1 MIFAGEIICW
11 IMNRKGMYSSGEF
24 AEKAHVTLR
33 TIRYY
38 DKMNLLKPSMHTE
51 AGARLYSDQDFAKL
65 QQILL
70 FKYLGFSL
78 EEIREMTLASADP
91 HFLNESLKIQKRL
104 LQERQEEL
112 QSMILA
118 VDQTSAALE
127 QKHEIDWEQMLNL
140 IHLTDMETELR
151 TQYQNATNINAR
163 IALHR
168 DFSVNPEGWFPWLF
182 RQMPLKPGMKVLELG
197 CGNGALWLEN
207 LSHIPSVISILLSD
221 SSEGMVREVQH
232 KLSEDQRFS
241 FQTIEMDHIPYPD
254 QSFDLVIANHVLFYS
269 NELDQTLKEIRRV
282 LKPEGTLAAST
293 YGAKHMKEITQL
305 VQEFNPEIHLAAENL
320 YDQFGL
326 ENGEAILKPYF
337 GSVISRRYEDSI
349 EISEADPLI
358 SYILSCHG
366 NQNRLLLDHYKE
378 FREFVQDKVR
388 DGFHITKDAGVF
400 LARDQQAIHG

>member
-1 MIFAGEIICW
+1 
-11 IMNRKGMYSSGEF
+11 MYSSGEF

-182 RQMPLKPGMKVLELG
+182 RQIPLKPGMKVLELG

-207 LSHIPSVISILLSD
+207 LSHIPSEISILLSD

-232 KLSEDQRFS
+232 KLSEDRRFS

-269 NELDQTLKEIRRV
+269 NELGQTLKEIRRV
-282 LKPEGTLAAST
+282 LKPEGVLAAST

-305 VQEFNPEIHLAAENL
+305 VQEFNPEIRLAAENL
-320 YDQFGL
+320 YEQFGL
-326 ENGEAILKPYF
+326 ENGEEILKPHF
-337 GSVISRRYEDSI
+337 EKVISRRYEDSI

-378 FREFVQDKVR
+378 FREYVQKKVR
-388 DGFHITKDAGVF
+388 GGFHIIKDAGVF
-400 LARDQQAIHG
+400 CALRGRNGNCGSY

>member
-1 MIFAGEIICW
+1 
-11 IMNRKGMYSSGEF
+11 MNRKGMYSSGEF

-207 LSHIPSVISILLSD
+207 LSHIPSEISILLSD

-269 NELDQTLKEIRRV
+269 NDLDQTLREIRRV

-378 FREFVQDKVR
+378 FHEYVEKKIEK
-388 DGFHITKDAGVF
+388 GFHITKDAGMF
-400 LARDQQAIHG
+400 LAR

>member
-1 MIFAGEIICW
+1 
-11 IMNRKGMYSSGEF
+11 MNRKGMYSSGEF

-254 QSFDLVIANHVLFYS
+254 QSFDLVISNHVLFYS
-269 NELDQTLKEIRRV
+269 NDLDQTLREIRRV
-282 LKPEGTLAAST
+282 LKPEGTFAAST
-293 YGAKHMKEITQL
+293 YGAKHMKEITQM
-305 VQEFNPEIHLAAENL
+305 VQEFNPEIRLAAENL

-337 GSVISRRYEDSI
+337 GSVMSRRYEDSI

-378 FREFVQDKVR
+378 FREFVQNKVR

-400 LARDQQAIHG
+400 LAE

>member
-1 MIFAGEIICW
+1 MSK
-11 IMNRKGMYSSGEF
+11 KGMYSSGKF

-207 LSHIPSVISILLSD
+207 LSHIPSEISILLSD

-254 QSFDLVIANHVLFYS
+254 QSFDLVISNHVLFYS
-269 NELDQTLKEIRRV
+269 NDLDQTLREIRRV
-282 LKPEGTLAAST
+282 LKPEGTFAAST
-293 YGAKHMKEITQL
+293 YGAKHMKEITQM
-305 VQEFNPEIHLAAENL
+305 VQEFNPEIRLAAENL

-337 GSVISRRYEDSI
+337 ESVISRRYEDSI

-378 FREFVQDKVR
+378 FHEYVEKKVT

-400 LARDQQAIHG
+400 LAGDQQAIHG

>member
-1 MIFAGEIICW
+1 
-11 IMNRKGMYSSGEF
+11 MNRKGMYSSGEF

-118 VDQTSAALE
+118 VDRTSEALE
-127 QKHEIDWEQMLNL
+127 QKHEIDWEQMMNL

-168 DFSVNPEGWFPWLF
+168 DFSMNPEGWFPWLF

-207 LSHIPSVISILLSD
+207 LKRVPSEIHILLSD
-221 SSEGMVREVQH
+221 SSEGMVREVQRR
-232 KLSEDQRFS
+232 LSADQRFS
-241 FQTIEMDHIPYPD
+241 FQTIDMNQIPFPD

-269 NELDQTLKEIRRV
+269 NDLNHTLKEIRRV
-282 LKPEGTLAAST
+282 LKPEGVLAAST
-293 YGAKHMKEITQL
+293 YGAKHMKEITEL
-305 VQEFNPEIHLAAENL
+305 VQEFNPEIRLAAENL

-326 ENGEAILKPYF
+326 ENGGIILKPYF
-337 GSVISRRYEDSI
+337 DSVISRRYEDSI

-378 FREFVQDKVR
+378 FHEYVEKKVT

-400 LARDQQAIHG
+400 LAGDQQAIHG

>member
-1 MIFAGEIICW
+1 MTK
-11 IMNRKGMYSSGEF
+11 NRDRSAFYSSGEF

-78 EEIREMTLASADP
+78 EEIREMTLASADA

-182 RQMPLKPGMKVLELG
+182 RQMPMKPGMKVLELG

-207 LSHIPSVISILLSD
+207 LSQIPSEISILLSD

-305 VQEFNPEIHLAAENL
+305 VQEFNPEIRLAAENL

-337 GSVISRRYEDSI
+337 GSVMSRRYEDSI

-378 FREFVQDKVR
+378 FREFVQNKVR

-400 LARDQQAIHG
+400 LAE

>member
-1 MIFAGEIICW
+1 
-11 IMNRKGMYSSGEF
+11 MYSSGEF

-78 EEIREMTLASADP
+78 EEIREMTLASAEP

-118 VDQTSAALE
+118 VDRTSEALE
-127 QKHEIDWEQMLNL
+127 QKHEIDWEQMMNL

-168 DFSVNPEGWFPWLF
+168 DFSMNPEGWFPWLF

-207 LSHIPSVISILLSD
+207 LKRVPSEIHILLSD
-221 SSEGMVREVQH
+221 SSEGMVREVQRR
-232 KLSEDQRFS
+232 LSADQRFS
-241 FQTIEMDHIPYPD
+241 FQTIDMNQIPFPD

-269 NELDQTLKEIRRV
+269 NDLNHTLKEIRRV
-282 LKPEGTLAAST
+282 LKPEGVLAAST
-293 YGAKHMKEITQL
+293 YGAKHMKEITEL
-305 VQEFNPEIHLAAENL
+305 VQEFNPEIRLAAENL

-337 GSVISRRYEDSI
+337 GSVMSRRYEDSI

-378 FREFVQDKVR
+378 FHEYVEKKVT

-400 LARDQQAIHG
+400 LAGDQQAIHG

>member
-1 MIFAGEIICW
+1 
-11 IMNRKGMYSSGEF
+11 MYSSGEF

-207 LSHIPSVISILLSD
+207 LSHIPSEISILLSD

-269 NELDQTLKEIRRV
+269 NDLDQTLREIRRV

-378 FREFVQDKVR
+378 FHEYVEKKIEK
-388 DGFHITKDAGVF
+388 GFHITKDAGMF
-400 LARDQQAIHG
+400 LAR

>member
-1 MIFAGEIICW
+1 
-11 IMNRKGMYSSGEF
+11 MNRKGMYSSGEF

-232 KLSEDQRFS
+232 KLSEDRRFS
-241 FQTIEMDHIPYPD
+241 FQTIEMDHIPCPD

-269 NELDQTLKEIRRV
+269 NDLDQTLREIRRV

-305 VQEFNPEIHLAAENL
+305 VQEFNPEIHLASENL

-378 FREFVQDKVR
+378 FREFVQNKVR

-400 LARDQQAIHG
+400 LAE

>member
-1 MIFAGEIICW
+1 MS
-11 IMNRKGMYSSGEF
+11 RKGMYSSGEF

-51 AGARLYSDQDFAKL
+51 SGARLYSDQDFAKL

-182 RQMPLKPGMKVLELG
+182 RQMRLKPGMSVLELG

-207 LSHIPSVISILLSD
+207 LSHVPSEIHIVISD

-232 KLSEDQRFS
+232 RLSEDQRFS
-241 FQTIEMDHIPYPD
+241 FQTIDMDQIPFSD

-269 NELDQTLKEIRRV
+269 IDLNHTLKEIRRV
-282 LKPEGTLAAST
+282 LKPGGTLSAST
-293 YGAKHMKEITQL
+293 YGAKHMKEITEL
-305 VQEFNPEIHLAAENL
+305 VQEFNPEIRLAAENL
-320 YDQFGL
+320 YEQFGL
-326 ENGEAILKPYF
+326 ENGEEILKPHF
-337 GSVISRRYEDSI
+337 EKVISRRYEDSI

-378 FREFVQDKVR
+378 FREYVQKKVR
-388 DGFHITKDAGVF
+388 GGFHITKDAGVF
-400 LARDQQAIHG
+400 CALRGRNGNCGSY

>member
-182 RQMPLKPGMKVLELG
+182 RQMPLKPGMHVLELG

-207 LSHIPSVISILLSD
+207 LSQIPSEISILLSD

-282 LKPEGTLAAST
+282 LKPEGVLAAST

-305 VQEFNPEIHLAAENL
+305 VQEFNPEIRLAAENL

-326 ENGEAILKPYF
+326 ENGGIILKPYF
-337 GSVISRRYEDSI
+337 DSVISRRYEDSI

>member
-1 MIFAGEIICW
+1 
-11 IMNRKGMYSSGEF
+11 MYTSGEF

-118 VDQTSAALE
+118 VDRTSEALE
-127 QKHEIDWEQMLNL
+127 QKHEIDWEQMMNL

-168 DFSVNPEGWFPWLF
+168 DFSMNPEGWFPWLF

-207 LSHIPSVISILLSD
+207 LKRVPSEIHILLSD
-221 SSEGMVREVQH
+221 SSEGMVREVQRR
-232 KLSEDQRFS
+232 LSADQRFS
-241 FQTIEMDHIPYPD
+241 FQTIDMNQIPFPD

-269 NELDQTLKEIRRV
+269 NDLNHTLKEIRRV
-282 LKPEGTLAAST
+282 LKPEGVLAAST
-293 YGAKHMKEITQL
+293 YGAKHMKEITEL
-305 VQEFNPEIHLAAENL
+305 VQKFNPEIRLAAENL

-337 GSVISRRYEDSI
+337 RNVISRRYEDSI

-378 FREFVQDKVR
+378 FRRFVEEKVR
-388 DGFHITKDAGVF
+388 NGFHITKDAGVF
-400 LARDQQAIHG
+400 LAR

>member
-1 MIFAGEIICW
+1 MSK
-11 IMNRKGMYSSGEF
+11 KGMYSSGEF

-207 LSHIPSVISILLSD
+207 LSHIPSEISILLSD

-254 QSFDLVIANHVLFYS
+254 QSFDLVISNHVLFYS
-269 NELDQTLKEIRRV
+269 NDLDQTLREIRRV
-282 LKPEGTLAAST
+282 LKPEGTFAAST
-293 YGAKHMKEITQL
+293 YGAKHMKEITQM
-305 VQEFNPEIHLAAENL
+305 VQEFNPEIRLAAENL

-337 GSVISRRYEDSI
+337 GSVMSRRYEDSI

-378 FREFVQDKVR
+378 FREFVQNKVR

-400 LARDQQAIHG
+400 LAE

>member
-1 MIFAGEIICW
+1 
-11 IMNRKGMYSSGEF
+11 MNRKGMYTSGEF

-118 VDQTSAALE
+118 VDRTSEALE
-127 QKHEIDWEQMLNL
+127 QKHEIDWEQMMNL

-168 DFSVNPEGWFPWLF
+168 DFSMNPEGWFPWLF

-207 LSHIPSVISILLSD
+207 LKRVPSEIHILLSD
-221 SSEGMVREVQH
+221 SSEGMVREVQRR
-232 KLSEDQRFS
+232 LSADQRFS
-241 FQTIEMDHIPYPD
+241 FQTIDMNQIPFPD

-269 NELDQTLKEIRRV
+269 NDLNHTLKEIRRV
-282 LKPEGTLAAST
+282 LKPEGVLAAST
-293 YGAKHMKEITQL
+293 YGEKHMKEITEL
-305 VQEFNPEIHLAAENL
+305 VQEFNPEIRLAAENL
-320 YDQFGL
+320 YEQFGL

-337 GSVISRRYEDSI
+337 RNVISRRYEDSI

-378 FREFVQDKVR
+378 FHEYVQKKVEK
-388 DGFHITKDAGVF
+388 GFHITKDAGVF
-400 LARDQQAIHG
+400 LAG

>member
-1 MIFAGEIICW
+1 
-11 IMNRKGMYSSGEF
+11 MYSSGEF

-118 VDQTSAALE
+118 VDRTSEALE
-127 QKHEIDWEQMLNL
+127 QKHEIDWEQMMNL

-168 DFSVNPEGWFPWLF
+168 DFSMNPEGWFPWLF

-207 LSHIPSVISILLSD
+207 LKRVPSEIHILLSD
-221 SSEGMVREVQH
+221 SSEGMVREVQRR
-232 KLSEDQRFS
+232 LSADQRFS
-241 FQTIEMDHIPYPD
+241 FQTIDMNQIPFPD

-269 NELDQTLKEIRRV
+269 NDLNHTLKEIRRV
-282 LKPEGTLAAST
+282 LKPEGVLAAST
-293 YGAKHMKEITQL
+293 YGAKHMKEITEL
-305 VQEFNPEIHLAAENL
+305 VQEFNPEIRLAAENL

-326 ENGEAILKPYF
+326 ENGETILKPYF
-337 GSVISRRYEDSI
+337 RNVISRRYEDSI

-378 FREFVQDKVR
+378 FHEYVQKKVGK
-388 DGFHITKDAGVF
+388 GFHITKDAGVF
-400 LARDQQAIHG
+400 LAG

>member
-1 MIFAGEIICW
+1 MS
-11 IMNRKGMYSSGEF
+11 RKGMYSSGEF

-51 AGARLYSDQDFAKL
+51 SGARLYSDQDFAKL

-182 RQMPLKPGMKVLELG
+182 RQMRLKPGMSVLELG

-207 LSHIPSVISILLSD
+207 LSHVPSEIHIVISD

-232 KLSEDQRFS
+232 RLSEDQRFS
-241 FQTIEMDHIPYPD
+241 FQTIDMDQIPFSD

-269 NELDQTLKEIRRV
+269 IDLNYTLKEIRRV
-282 LKPEGTLAAST
+282 LKPGGTLSAST
-293 YGAKHMKEITQL
+293 YGAKHMKEITEL
-305 VQEFNPEIHLAAENL
+305 VQEFNPEIRLAAENL
-320 YDQFGL
+320 YEQFGL
-326 ENGEAILKPYF
+326 ENGEEILKPHF
-337 GSVISRRYEDSI
+337 EKVISRRYEDSI

-378 FREFVQDKVR
+378 FREYVQKKVR
-388 DGFHITKDAGVF
+388 GGFHITKDAGVF
-400 LARDQQAIHG
+400 CALRGRNGNCGSY

>member
-1 MIFAGEIICW
+1 
-11 IMNRKGMYSSGEF
+11 MYSSGEF

-182 RQMPLKPGMKVLELG
+182 RQMPLKPGMHVLELG

-207 LSHIPSVISILLSD
+207 LSQIPSEISILLSD

-282 LKPEGTLAAST
+282 LKPEGVLAAST
-293 YGAKHMKEITQL
+293 YGAKHMKEITEL
-305 VQEFNPEIHLAAENL
+305 VQKFNPEIRLAAENL

-326 ENGEAILKPYF
+326 ENGGIILKPYF
-337 GSVISRRYEDSI
+337 DSVISRRYEDSI

-378 FREFVQDKVR
+378 FHEYVEKKVT

-400 LARDQQAIHG
+400 LAGDQQAIHG

>member
-1 MIFAGEIICW
+1 MSK
-11 IMNRKGMYSSGEF
+11 KGMYSSGKF

-182 RQMPLKPGMKVLELG
+182 RQMRLKPGMSVLELG

-207 LSHIPSVISILLSD
+207 LSHVPSEIHIVISD

-232 KLSEDQRFS
+232 RLSEDQRFS
-241 FQTIEMDHIPYPD
+241 FQTIDMDQIPFSD

-269 NELDQTLKEIRRV
+269 IDLNHTLKEIRRV
-282 LKPEGTLAAST
+282 LKPGGTLSAST
-293 YGAKHMKEITQL
+293 YGAKHMKEITEL
-305 VQEFNPEIHLAAENL
+305 VQEFNPEIRLAAENL
-320 YDQFGL
+320 YEQFGL
-326 ENGEAILKPYF
+326 ENGEEILKPHF
-337 GSVISRRYEDSI
+337 EKVISRRYEDSI

-378 FREFVQDKVR
+378 FREYVQKKVR
-388 DGFHITKDAGVF
+388 GGFHITKDAGVF
-400 LARDQQAIHG
+400 CALRGRNGNCGSY

>member
-1 MIFAGEIICW
+1 MTK
-11 IMNRKGMYSSGEF
+11 NRDRSAFYSSGEF

-78 EEIREMTLASADP
+78 EEIREMTLASADA

-207 LSHIPSVISILLSD
+207 LSHIPSEISILLSD

-232 KLSEDQRFS
+232 KLSEDQHFS
-241 FQTIEMDHIPYPD
+241 FQTIEMDHIPCSD

-269 NELDQTLKEIRRV
+269 NDLDQTLREIRRV
-282 LKPEGTLAAST
+282 LKLEGTLAAST

-326 ENGEAILKPYF
+326 ENGEEILKPYF

-378 FREFVQDKVR
+378 FHEYVEKKIEK
-388 DGFHITKDAGVF
+388 GFHITKDAGMF
-400 LARDQQAIHG
+400 LAR

>member
-1 MIFAGEIICW
+1 
-11 IMNRKGMYSSGEF
+11 MYTSGEF

-118 VDQTSAALE
+118 VDRTSEALE
-127 QKHEIDWEQMLNL
+127 QKHEIDWEQMMNL

-207 LSHIPSVISILLSD
+207 LSHIPSEISILLSD

-232 KLSEDQRFS
+232 KLSEDQHFS
-241 FQTIEMDHIPYPD
+241 FQTIEMDHIPYSD

-269 NELDQTLKEIRRV
+269 NDLDQTLREIRRV

-305 VQEFNPEIHLAAENL
+305 VQKFNPEIRLAAENL

-378 FREFVQDKVR
+378 FREFVQNKVR

-400 LARDQQAIHG
+400 LAE

>member
-1 MIFAGEIICW
+1 
-11 IMNRKGMYSSGEF
+11 MNRKGKYSSGEF

-182 RQMPLKPGMKVLELG
+182 RQMPLKPGMRVLELG

-207 LSHIPSVISILLSD
+207 LSHIPSEISILLSD

-232 KLSEDQRFS
+232 KLSEDRRFS
-241 FQTIEMDHIPYPD
+241 FQTIDMDQIPYPD

-269 NELDQTLKEIRRV
+269 ADLEHTLKEIRRV

-326 ENGEAILKPYF
+326 ENGEEILKPYF
-337 GSVISRRYEDSI
+337 GSVMSRRYEDSI

-378 FREFVQDKVR
+378 FHEYVEKKIEKS
-388 DGFHITKDAGVF
+388 FHITKDAGMF
-400 LARDQQAIHG
+400 LAR

>member
-1 MIFAGEIICW
+1 
-11 IMNRKGMYSSGEF
+11 MYTSGEF

-118 VDQTSAALE
+118 VDRTSEALE
-127 QKHEIDWEQMLNL
+127 QKHEIDWEQMMNL

-168 DFSVNPEGWFPWLF
+168 DFSMNPEGWFPWLF

-207 LSHIPSVISILLSD
+207 LKRVPSEIHILLSD
-221 SSEGMVREVQH
+221 SSEGMVREVQRR
-232 KLSEDQRFS
+232 LSADQRFS
-241 FQTIEMDHIPYPD
+241 FQTIDMNQIPFPD

-269 NELDQTLKEIRRV
+269 NDLNHTLKEIRRV
-282 LKPEGTLAAST
+282 LKPEGVLAAST
-293 YGAKHMKEITQL
+293 YGEKHMKEITEL
-305 VQEFNPEIHLAAENL
+305 VQEFNPEIRLAAENL
-320 YDQFGL
+320 YEQFGL

-337 GSVISRRYEDSI
+337 RNVISRRYEDSI

-378 FREFVQDKVR
+378 FHEYVQKKVEK
-388 DGFHITKDAGVF
+388 GFHITKDAGVF
-400 LARDQQAIHG
+400 LAG

>member
-1 MIFAGEIICW
+1 
-11 IMNRKGMYSSGEF
+11 MYSSGEF

-207 LSHIPSVISILLSD
+207 LSHIPSEISILLSD

-232 KLSEDQRFS
+232 KLSEDQHFS
-241 FQTIEMDHIPYPD
+241 FQTIEMDHIPCPD

-269 NELDQTLKEIRRV
+269 NDLDQTLREIRRV
-282 LKPEGTLAAST
+282 LKLEGTLAAST

-326 ENGEAILKPYF
+326 ENGEEILKPYF

-378 FREFVQDKVR
+378 FRRFVEEKVR
-388 DGFHITKDAGVF
+388 NGFHITKDAGVF
-400 LARDQQAIHG
+400 LAR

>member
-51 AGARLYSDQDFAKL
+51 AGARLYSAQDFAKL

-168 DFSVNPEGWFPWLF
+168 DFSVNPKGWFPWLF
-182 RQMPLKPGMKVLELG
+182 HQMPLKPGMKVLELG

-207 LSHIPSVISILLSD
+207 LSHIPSEISILLSD

-232 KLSEDQRFS
+232 KLSEDRHFS

-254 QSFDLVIANHVLFYS
+254 QSFDLVIANYLLFYS
-269 NELDQTLKEIRRV
+269 KDLDQTLREIRRV
-282 LKPEGTLAAST
+282 LKQGGSLSAST
-293 YGAKHMKEITQL
+293 YGAKHMKEVTEL
-305 VQEFNPEIHLAAENL
+305 VQEFNPDIHLATENL

-326 ENGEAILKPYF
+326 ENGEDILKSYF
-337 GSVISRRYEDSI
+337 RTVVSRIYEDSI

-378 FREFVQDKVR
+378 FHEYVEKKIEK
-388 DGFHITKDAGVF
+388 GFHITKDAGMF
-400 LARDQQAIHG
+400 LAR

>member
-1 MIFAGEIICW
+1 
-11 IMNRKGMYSSGEF
+11 MNRKGIYSSGEF

-91 HFLNESLKIQKRL
+91 HFLNESLKIKKRL

-118 VDQTSAALE
+118 VDRTSEALE
-127 QKHEIDWEQMLNL
+127 QKHEIDWEQMMNL

-168 DFSVNPEGWFPWLF
+168 DFSMNPEGWFPWLF

-207 LSHIPSVISILLSD
+207 LKRVPSEIHILLSD
-221 SSEGMVREVQH
+221 SSEGMVREVQRR
-232 KLSEDQRFS
+232 LSADQRFS
-241 FQTIEMDHIPYPD
+241 FQTIDMNQIPFPD

-269 NELDQTLKEIRRV
+269 NDLNHTLKEIRRV
-282 LKPEGTLAAST
+282 LKPEGVLAAST
-293 YGAKHMKEITQL
+293 YGAKHMKEITEL
-305 VQEFNPEIHLAAENL
+305 VQEFNPEIRLAAENL

-326 ENGEAILKPYF
+326 ENGGIILKPYF
-337 GSVISRRYEDSI
+337 DSVISRRYEDSI

-378 FREFVQDKVR
+378 FHEYVEKKVT

-400 LARDQQAIHG
+400 LAGDQQAIHG

>member
-1 MIFAGEIICW
+1 MS
-11 IMNRKGMYSSGEF
+11 RKGMYSSGEF

-51 AGARLYSDQDFAKL
+51 SGARLYSDQDFAKL

-182 RQMPLKPGMKVLELG
+182 RQMRLKPGMSVLELG

-207 LSHIPSVISILLSD
+207 LSHVPSEIHIVISD

-232 KLSEDQRFS
+232 RLSEDQRFS
-241 FQTIEMDHIPYPD
+241 FQTIDMDQIPYHD

-269 NELDQTLKEIRRV
+269 TDLDHTLKEIRRV
-282 LKPEGTLAAST
+282 LKPGGTLSAST
-293 YGAKHMKEITQL
+293 YGAKHMKEITEL
-305 VQEFNPEIHLAAENL
+305 VQEFNPEIRLAAENL
-320 YDQFGL
+320 YEQFGL
-326 ENGEAILKPYF
+326 ENGEEILKPHF
-337 GSVISRRYEDSI
+337 EKVISRRYEDSI

-378 FREFVQDKVR
+378 FREYVQKKVR
-388 DGFHITKDAGVF
+388 GGFHITKDAGVF
-400 LARDQQAIHG
+400 CALRGRNGNCGSY

>member
-1 MIFAGEIICW
+1 
-11 IMNRKGMYSSGEF
+11 MNRKGMYTSGEF

-118 VDQTSAALE
+118 VDRTSEALE
-127 QKHEIDWEQMLNL
+127 QKHEIDWEQMVNL

-168 DFSVNPEGWFPWLF
+168 DFSMNPEGWFPWLF

-207 LSHIPSVISILLSD
+207 LKRVPSEIHILLSD
-221 SSEGMVREVQH
+221 SSEGMVREVQRR
-232 KLSEDQRFS
+232 LSADQRFS
-241 FQTIEMDHIPYPD
+241 FQTIDMNRIPFPD
-254 QSFDLVIANHVLFYS
+254 QSFDLVIADHVLFYS
-269 NELDQTLKEIRRV
+269 NALNHTLKEIRRV
-282 LKPEGTLAAST
+282 LKPEGVLAAST
-293 YGAKHMKEITQL
+293 YGAKHMKEITEL
-305 VQEFNPEIHLAAENL
+305 VQEFNPEIRLAAENL

-326 ENGEAILKPYF
+326 ENGEDILKQYF
-337 GSVISRRYEDSI
+337 RTTVSRRYEDSI

-378 FREFVQDKVR
+378 FRRFVEEKVR
-388 DGFHITKDAGVF
+388 NGFHITKDAGVF
-400 LARDQQAIHG
+400 LAR

>member
-1 MIFAGEIICW
+1 
-11 IMNRKGMYSSGEF
+11 MYSSGEF

-127 QKHEIDWEQMLNL
+127 QKHEIDWEKMLNL

-182 RQMPLKPGMKVLELG
+182 HQMPLKPGMRVLELG

-207 LSHIPSVISILLSD
+207 ISHIPSGIHILLSD

-232 KLSEDQRFS
+232 KLSGDNRFL
-241 FQTIEMDHIPYPD
+241 FQTIDMDRIPFPD

-269 NELDQTLKEIRRV
+269 SDLNHTLKEIRRV
-282 LKPEGTLAAST
+282 LKPEGTLSAST
-293 YGAKHMKEITQL
+293 YGARHMKEITDL
-305 VQEFNPEIHLAAENL
+305 VQEFNPEIRLAAENL
-320 YDQFGL
+320 YEQFGL
-326 ENGEAILKPYF
+326 ENGEDILKPYF
-337 GSVISRRYEDSI
+337 RNIVSRSYEDSI

-378 FREFVQDKVR
+378 FRKFVEEKVKN
-388 DGFHITKDAGVF
+388 GFHITKDAGIF
-400 LARDQQAIHG
+400 LAG

>member
-1 MIFAGEIICW
+1 
-11 IMNRKGMYSSGEF
+11 MYSSGEF

-78 EEIREMTLASADP
+78 EEIREMTLASAEP

-118 VDQTSAALE
+118 VDRTSEALE
-127 QKHEIDWEQMLNL
+127 QKHEIDWEQMMNL

-168 DFSVNPEGWFPWLF
+168 DFSMNPEGWFPWLF

-207 LSHIPSVISILLSD
+207 LKRVPSEIHILLSD
-221 SSEGMVREVQH
+221 SSEGMVREVQRR
-232 KLSEDQRFS
+232 LSADQRFS
-241 FQTIEMDHIPYPD
+241 FQTIDMNQIPFPD

-269 NELDQTLKEIRRV
+269 NDLNHTLKEIRRV
-282 LKPEGTLAAST
+282 LKPEGVLAAST
-293 YGAKHMKEITQL
+293 YGAKHMKEITEL
-305 VQEFNPEIHLAAENL
+305 VQEFNPEIRLAAENL

-326 ENGEAILKPYF
+326 ENGGIILKPYF
-337 GSVISRRYEDSI
+337 DSVISRRYEDSI

-378 FREFVQDKVR
+378 FRRFVEEKVR
-388 DGFHITKDAGVF
+388 NGFHITKDAGVF
-400 LARDQQAIHG
+400 LAR

>member
-1 MIFAGEIICW
+1 
-11 IMNRKGMYSSGEF
+11 MYTSGEF

-118 VDQTSAALE
+118 VDRTSEALE
-127 QKHEIDWEQMLNL
+127 QKHEIDWEQMMNL

-168 DFSVNPEGWFPWLF
+168 DFSMNPEGWFPWLF

-207 LSHIPSVISILLSD
+207 LKRVPSEIHILLSD
-221 SSEGMVREVQH
+221 SSEGMVREVQRR
-232 KLSEDQRFS
+232 LSADQRFS
-241 FQTIEMDHIPYPD
+241 FQTIDMNRIPFPD
-254 QSFDLVIANHVLFYS
+254 QSFDLVIADHVLFYS
-269 NELDQTLKEIRRV
+269 NALNHTLKEIRRV
-282 LKPEGTLAAST
+282 LKPEGVLAAST
-293 YGAKHMKEITQL
+293 YGAKHMKEITEL
-305 VQEFNPEIHLAAENL
+305 VQEFNPEIRLAAENL

-326 ENGEAILKPYF
+326 ENGEDILKQYF
-337 GSVISRRYEDSI
+337 RTTVSRRYEDSI

-378 FREFVQDKVR
+378 FRRFVEEKVR
-388 DGFHITKDAGVF
+388 NGFHITKDAGVF
-400 LARDQQAIHG
+400 LAR

>member
-207 LSHIPSVISILLSD
+207 LSHIPSEISILLSD

-232 KLSEDQRFS
+232 KLSEDRRFS
-241 FQTIEMDHIPYPD
+241 FQTIEMDHIPYSD

-269 NELDQTLKEIRRV
+269 NDLDQTLREIRRV
-282 LKPEGTLAAST
+282 VKPEGTLAAST

-305 VQEFNPEIHLAAENL
+305 VQEFNPEIRLAAENL

-337 GSVISRRYEDSI
+337 GSVMSRRYEDSI

-400 LARDQQAIHG
+400 LAGDQQAIHG

>member
-1 MIFAGEIICW
+1 MSK
-11 IMNRKGMYSSGEF
+11 KGMYSSGEF

-118 VDQTSAALE
+118 VDQTLAALE

-207 LSHIPSVISILLSD
+207 LSHIPSEISILLSD

-254 QSFDLVIANHVLFYS
+254 QSFDLVISNHVLFYS
-269 NELDQTLKEIRRV
+269 NDLDQTLREIRRV
-282 LKPEGTLAAST
+282 LKPEGTFAAST
-293 YGAKHMKEITQL
+293 YGAKHMKEITQM
-305 VQEFNPEIHLAAENL
+305 VQEFNPEIRLAAENL

-337 GSVISRRYEDSI
+337 GSVMSRRYEDSI

-378 FREFVQDKVR
+378 FREFVQNKVR

-400 LARDQQAIHG
+400 LTSDTDKRSG

>member
-1 MIFAGEIICW
+1 
-11 IMNRKGMYSSGEF
+11 MYSSGEF

-182 RQMPLKPGMKVLELG
+182 RQMPLKPGMHVLELG

-207 LSHIPSVISILLSD
+207 LSQIPSEISILLSD

-305 VQEFNPEIHLAAENL
+305 VQEFNSEIRLAAENL

-378 FREFVQDKVR
+378 FHEYVEKKIEK
-388 DGFHITKDAGVF
+388 GFHITKDAGMF
-400 LARDQQAIHG
+400 LAR

>member
-1 MIFAGEIICW
+1 
-11 IMNRKGMYSSGEF
+11 MYSSGEF

-127 QKHEIDWEQMLNL
+127 QKHEIDWEKMLNL

-182 RQMPLKPGMKVLELG
+182 RQIPLKPGMKVLELG

-207 LSHIPSVISILLSD
+207 LSHIPSEISILLSD

-232 KLSEDQRFS
+232 KLSEDRRFS

-269 NELDQTLKEIRRV
+269 NELGQTLKEIRRV
-282 LKPEGTLAAST
+282 LKPEGVLAAST

-305 VQEFNPEIHLAAENL
+305 VQEFNPEIRLAAENL
-320 YDQFGL
+320 YEQFGL
-326 ENGEAILKPYF
+326 ENGEEILKPHF
-337 GSVISRRYEDSI
+337 EKVISRRYEDSI

-378 FREFVQDKVR
+378 FREYVQKKVR
-388 DGFHITKDAGVF
+388 GGFHITKDAGVF
-400 LARDQQAIHG
+400 CALRGRNGNCGSY

>member
-1 MIFAGEIICW
+1 
-11 IMNRKGMYSSGEF
+11 MYSSGEF

-78 EEIREMTLASADP
+78 EEIREMTLASAEP

-118 VDQTSAALE
+118 VDRTSEALE
-127 QKHEIDWEQMLNL
+127 QKHEIDWEQMMNL

-168 DFSVNPEGWFPWLF
+168 DFSMNPEGWFPWLF

-207 LSHIPSVISILLSD
+207 LKRVPSEIHILLSD
-221 SSEGMVREVQH
+221 SSEGMVREVQRR
-232 KLSEDQRFS
+232 LSADQRFS
-241 FQTIEMDHIPYPD
+241 FQTIDMNQIPFPD

-269 NELDQTLKEIRRV
+269 NDLNHTLKEIRRV
-282 LKPEGTLAAST
+282 LKPEGVLAAST
-293 YGAKHMKEITQL
+293 YGAKHMKEITEL
-305 VQEFNPEIHLAAENL
+305 VQEFNPEIRLAAENL

-337 GSVISRRYEDSI
+337 ESVISRRYEDSI

-378 FREFVQDKVR
+378 FRRFVEEKVR
-388 DGFHITKDAGVF
+388 NGFHITKDAGVF
-400 LARDQQAIHG
+400 LAR

>member
-1 MIFAGEIICW
+1 
-11 IMNRKGMYSSGEF
+11 MNRKGMYSSGEF

-118 VDQTSAALE
+118 VDRTSEALE
-127 QKHEIDWEQMLNL
+127 QKHEIDWEQMMNL

-168 DFSVNPEGWFPWLF
+168 DFSMNPEGWFPWLF

-207 LSHIPSVISILLSD
+207 LKRVPSEIHILLSD
-221 SSEGMVREVQH
+221 SSEGMVREVQRR
-232 KLSEDQRFS
+232 LSADQRFS
-241 FQTIEMDHIPYPD
+241 FQTIDMNQIPFPD

-269 NELDQTLKEIRRV
+269 NDLNHTLKEIRRV
-282 LKPEGTLAAST
+282 LKPEGVLAAST
-293 YGAKHMKEITQL
+293 YGAKHMKEITEL
-305 VQEFNPEIHLAAENL
+305 VQEFNPEIRLAAENL

-378 FREFVQDKVR
+378 FRRFVEEKVR
-388 DGFHITKDAGVF
+388 NGFHITKDAGVF
-400 LARDQQAIHG
+400 LAR

>member
-1 MIFAGEIICW
+1 
-11 IMNRKGMYSSGEF
+11 MNRKGMYSSGEF

-168 DFSVNPEGWFPWLF
+168 DFSVNLEGWFPWLF
-182 RQMPLKPGMKVLELG
+182 HQMPLKPGMRVLELG

-207 LSHIPSVISILLSD
+207 ISHIPSGIHILLSD

-232 KLSEDQRFS
+232 KLSGDNRFL
-241 FQTIEMDHIPYPD
+241 FQTIDMDRIPFPD

-269 NELDQTLKEIRRV
+269 SDLNHTLKEIRRV
-282 LKPEGTLAAST
+282 LKPEGTLSAST
-293 YGAKHMKEITQL
+293 YGARHMKEITDL
-305 VQEFNPEIHLAAENL
+305 VQEFNPEIRLAAENL
-320 YDQFGL
+320 YEQFGL
-326 ENGEAILKPYF
+326 ENGEDILKPYF
-337 GSVISRRYEDSI
+337 RNIVSRSYEDSI

-378 FREFVQDKVR
+378 FRKFVEEKVKN
-388 DGFHITKDAGVF
+388 GFHITKDAGIF
-400 LARDQQAIHG
+400 LAG

>member
-1 MIFAGEIICW
+1 MTKKRDRSAF
-11 IMNRKGMYSSGEF
+11 YSSGEF

-182 RQMPLKPGMKVLELG
+182 RQMPLKPGMHVLELG

-207 LSHIPSVISILLSD
+207 LSQIPSEISILLSD

-305 VQEFNPEIHLAAENL
+305 VQEFNPEIRLAAENL

-400 LARDQQAIHG
+400 LAAELSLVN